1 MDQIKFANGA
11 VYDCAFLATVP
22 GGTAYI
28 ALDGVTFSEAASIF
42 SNPDMTSTM
51 EWGAF
56 RLVGYTELT
65 ALYVQ
70 PYGIQAVLAGG
81 HDETL

>member
-1 MDQIKFANGA
+1 MDTIKFANGA
-11 VYDCAFLATVP
+11 IYDCSFLSTVP
-22 GGTAYI
+22 GGTAII
-28 ALDGVTFSEAASIF
+28 ALANVTFSEAASIF
-42 SNPDMTSTM
+42 SNPDMTAQM

>member
-1 MDQIKFANGA
+1 MDTIKFANGA
-11 VYDCAFLATVP
+11 VYGCAFLSTVP

-28 ALDGVTFSEAASIF
+28 ALSGVTFSEAAVIF
-42 SNPDMTSTM
+42 SDPNMTASM

-56 RLVGYTELT
+56 RLVGYTELKGIY
-65 ALYVQ
+65 AQ

-81 HDETL
+81 HDETI